1 MTSKRGADAV
11 NEIVKYLTKYV
22 DYVDYMDVVEARI
35 RMYRAG
41 HIIDDDIP
49 TFIMFANY
57 IGTLKRIAYYKYV
70 HKGGTDVRYLADACV
85 KAFMFN
91 DVYRFEFTPYLRRRE
106 FKKVIDATPYPKW
119 TRFGLVGGSTKQLV
133 DMGEEFSRYMDNLE
147 AIKAETRERQAT
159 E

>member
-22 DYVDYMDVVEARI
+22 DYVDYVDVVEARI
-35 RMYRAG
+35 RMYSAG

-70 HKGGTDVRYLADACV
+70 HKGGIDVRYLADACV

-119 TRFGLVGGSTKQLV
+119 TRLGLIGGSTNDLANL
-133 DMGEEFSRYMDNLE
+133 GEEFCKNIEE
-147 AIKAETRERQAT
+147 AIN
-159 E
+159 